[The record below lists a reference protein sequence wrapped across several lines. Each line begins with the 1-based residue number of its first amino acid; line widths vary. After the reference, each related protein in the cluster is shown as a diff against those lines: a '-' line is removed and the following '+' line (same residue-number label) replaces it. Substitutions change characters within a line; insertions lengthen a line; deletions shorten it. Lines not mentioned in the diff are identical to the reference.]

1 MLPKRRHSIQTVPP
15 AKIQT
20 GDEDQITGNYN
31 NYIYT
36 SYNYNYSEKII
47 FFFSITDEE
56 QIHLQ
61 KQMNKGT
68 RRQSIAESIQLMT
81 KSVSK

>member
-1 MLPKRRHSIQTVPP
+1 MISDHVIPTNHTYINIKMLPKRRHSIQTVPP

-20 GDEDQITGNYN
+20 GDEDQIT
-31 NYIYT
+31 
-36 SYNYNYSEKII
+36 
-47 FFFSITDEE
+47 DEE
-56 QIHLQ
+56 QIQLQ
-61 KQMNKGT
+61 KQINKGT